1 MLITQNPDLMKRMNA
16 VSSTFVRSQWYT
28 ALRLHPERDNIT
40 SVTDEKVHT
49 DLRNKMSP
57 GVRATC
63 ALPSTQSRINRSL
76 TEPH

>member
-1 MLITQNPDLMKRMNA
+1 MNA

-49 DLRNKMSP
+49 DLRNRMSP
-57 GVRATC
+57 GVSALRALRLTC
-63 ALPSTQSRINRSL
+63 NRAYTGFPLSHTSTPAKRI
-76 TEPH
+76 